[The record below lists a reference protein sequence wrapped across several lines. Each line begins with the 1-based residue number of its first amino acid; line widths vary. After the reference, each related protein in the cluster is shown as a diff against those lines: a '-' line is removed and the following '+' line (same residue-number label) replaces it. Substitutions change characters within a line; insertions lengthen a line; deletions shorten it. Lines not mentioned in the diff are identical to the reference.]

1 MIPEGESVLGN
12 NGKPR
17 FSVDQIIELDIMSS
31 DPKFIE
37 ESEDKYSMI
46 YAYNTKIDRRH
57 FGGKFYS
64 TKYLGCKSEW
74 DKFNWKVID
83 KAINGPVKKQA
94 EDFCKQRDKINN
106 RLNSLKKMFKKD
118 GNFTKVYSRWIERSM
133 WFADNKVD
141 WISDWYDNCYDS
153 YKDIPEG
160 YGACDYIDYIMM
172 RWQRSYCQR
181 HEDYCTNSKMFSMI
195 CTVNENT
202 YDKFHDFDK
211 ILMVISD
218 VRSEY
223 GVKKQDK
230 YDEEQRQRELFKYKN
245 IKYKKL

>member
-1 MIPEGESVLGN
+1 MEQYIYDIYSGDELETKLDNLERWFGDRGYRDLAEYELFYKGRMIPEGESVLGN

-94 EDFCKQRDKINN
+94 DDCLTIYFIKYLLI
-106 RLNSLKKMFKKD
+106 LYPSNS
-118 GNFTKVYSRWIERSM
+118 
-133 WFADNKVD
+133 
-141 WISDWYDNCYDS
+141 
-153 YKDIPEG
+153 
-160 YGACDYIDYIMM
+160 
-172 RWQRSYCQR
+172 
-181 HEDYCTNSKMFSMI
+181 
-195 CTVNENT
+195 
-202 YDKFHDFDK
+202 
-211 ILMVISD
+211 
-218 VRSEY
+218 RSE
-223 GVKKQDK
+223 
-230 YDEEQRQRELFKYKN
+230 
-245 IKYKKL
+245 